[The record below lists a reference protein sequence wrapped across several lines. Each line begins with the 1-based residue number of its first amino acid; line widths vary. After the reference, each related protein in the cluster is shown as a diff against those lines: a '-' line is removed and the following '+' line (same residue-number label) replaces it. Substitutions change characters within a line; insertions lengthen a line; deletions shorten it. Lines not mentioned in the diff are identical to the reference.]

1 MSRWSPYAN
10 LEGTSIIQI
19 DRSRREIVAMQE
31 VIPRWNGKGSR
42 QGRLLEQ
49 GLWKGRLGVN
59 SSPLGEV
66 WGDPA
71 LGLELVHVSLACFP
85 SLASVKPASSAG
97 FRGGRPVGSLRAAA
111 LLIRQLV
118 LGMGQGHGRG
128 QGHGSGDW
136 PRRLL

>member
-85 SLASVKPASSAG
+85 S
-97 FRGGRPVGSLRAAA
+97 
-111 LLIRQLV
+111 
-118 LGMGQGHGRG
+118 
-128 QGHGSGDW
+128 
-136 PRRLL
+136 